1 MNTLKQLSTLALASL
16 FIFSCSSDDD
26 SIPEIVNEEELI
38 TTTTISLTSE
48 GNPTV
53 TFTATDLDGDGP
65 NAPVI
70 DDVNLLANTTYTG
83 TVTLLNETES
93 PAEDITE
100 EVAEEADEHQFFYQ
114 ASTSLNVTTDYADAD
129 ADGNPVGINFSLI
142 TGEASNGTFTVT
154 LRHEPSKGASGVAEG
169 DITNAGGETDV
180 TQTFNVI
187 VE

>member
-1 MNTLKQLSTLALASL
+1 M
-16 FIFSCSSDDD
+16 
-26 SIPEIVNEEELI
+26 
-38 TTTTISLTSE
+38 
-48 GNPTV
+48 
-53 TFTATDLDGDGP
+53 
-65 NAPVI
+65 I

-142 TGEASNGTFTVT
+142 TGEASNGNFTVT